1 MQASLECLKWKVYPK
16 SSSEIGSFLTP
27 EKGRPGNCESRA
39 KESDQTD
46 PEVWQKKMKKSSG
59 RTASLEGEL
68 HELCLTPSGGCSLST
83 LAYEGDKNTTKWK
96 LKISLH
102 GATTTETNFLLLPKV
117 QWLKTGQGGLRVK
130 TSHPQDVCYRKRG
143 KVSRHVVQTIFGEA
157 TKLPHC
163 HRQASFKHLVQE
175 NPNGKEHHKHNHG
188 KHVKRVHRLRICVQR
203 RISSTIVHKCKKPW

>member
-1 MQASLECLKWKVYPK
+1 M
-16 SSSEIGSFLTP
+16 
-27 EKGRPGNCESRA
+27 
-39 KESDQTD
+39 
-46 PEVWQKKMKKSSG
+46 
-59 RTASLEGEL
+59 
-68 HELCLTPSGGCSLST
+68 
-83 LAYEGDKNTTKWK
+83 
-96 LKISLH
+96 
-102 GATTTETNFLLLPKV
+102 
-117 QWLKTGQGGLRVK
+117 K

-203 RISSTIVHKCKKPW
+203 RISSTIVHKCKKTVVKKLKSSSIPKREIKNITGPASADGLDDYDSGDQREQQIEPMTTVVAFLQEVPVSCKFDCICLLPAMFTIPLTAASP